1 MSIVVRVSALEK
13 QVEEVAKAVEI
24 QDERVSG
31 RGGVQPSLDALRT
44 SLKAD
49 IATLAEEMKALKRAL
64 WTVGGGVVLA
74 SVGFGFS
81 VLQLVG
87 KGG

>member
-1 MSIVVRVSALEK
+1 MSIIDRVDALEGK
-13 QVEEVAKAVEI
+13 VGELIKAVEV

-31 RGGVQPSLDALRT
+31 KGGLSPAVDSLRT

-49 IATLAEEMKALKRAL
+49 IAVLSEEVKALKRAL

-74 SVGFGFS
+74 SIGFGFS

-87 KGG
+87 KG

>member
-1 MSIVVRVSALEK
+1 MSIVDRVESLENR
-13 QVEEVAKAVEI
+13 VEEITKAVGV

-31 RGGVQPSLDALRT
+31 RGGVQPSLDALRI

-49 IATLAEEMKALKRAL
+49 ISVLGEEVKALKRAL

-74 SVGFGFS
+74 SIGFGFS
-81 VLQLVG
+81 VLQLVN
-87 KGG
+87 

>member
-1 MSIVVRVSALEK
+1 MGIVDRVGALEDR
-13 QVEEVAKAVEI
+13 VEEIGKAVEV
-24 QDERVSG
+24 QGERVSG
-31 RGGVQPSLDALRT
+31 AGGVQPSLDALRIT
-44 SLKAD
+44 LKGD
-49 IATLAEEMKALKRAL
+49 IATLGEEVKALKRAL

-87 KGG
+87 GG